1 MKNIKLEKGYIH
13 QLKETTK
20 QLNRYFQE
28 ILRQNGVSITSD
40 QWELVKCIGEQEG
53 INQREI
59 AGITFKDPASV
70 TRIIDI
76 LERNG
81 AVKRESIAE
90 DRRSYALY
98 LTNTGKSLVRKITPL
113 ENEITSKGLNG
124 IKKHDQDKL
133 TEILSKIHKNMS

>member
-76 LERNG
+76 LEKNG

>member
-53 INQREI
+53 INQKEI

>member
-76 LERNG
+76 LEKSG

-98 LTNTGKSLVRKITPL
+98 LTDTGKSLIRKITPL
-113 ENEITSKGLNG
+113 EKEIRSKGVKG

-133 TEILSKIHKNMS
+133 TEILSKIHENTS

>member
-59 AGITFKDPASV
+59 AGITFKGPASV

-76 LERNG
+76 LEKSG

-98 LTNTGKSLVRKITPL
+98 LTDTGKSLIRKITPL
-113 ENEITSKGLNG
+113 EKEIRSKGVKG

-133 TEILSKIHKNMS
+133 TEILSKIHKNIS